1 MRNSVINMNDYR
13 AKSGLVESIPAIL
26 CECRELMT
34 SLLKRSLPNMMDE
47 VDDVLMEI
55 AVRTTNS
62 QERTKYFNVMH
73 EVRMKRYRVEKKCI
87 ENFVELFSENLGSD
101 TKETEHIEGAKDMS
115 TVAMENA
122 TNKVRNNCSQALRK
136 LEESMNNILKND
148 DIESKKNPVSPEIVC
163 MAFYN
168 ACELID
174 SGIEIRLII
183 FKKFEK
189 RFLPLLND
197 AYLEINHIL
206 ESASSSHVDLSME
219 SQHKSEV
226 DSSKGY
232 QNIADI
238 KQTVTSEI
246 QGLLED
252 QHVPDFV
259 ADFLLNQWV
268 KLLVRIYDKS
278 GMNGDSWRHA
288 METAEDLIWSVGS
301 LSSKQDRDRFD
312 KLWPDLVMRLRNGM
326 KMISMASHQETDF
339 ISSLLKHR
347 ATLTMLVALTKNK
360 NNDANLIKPE
370 KIKALKMKIKSGYE
384 KVMVREKDLDTTG
397 SEDITMPAL
406 KMPPGKRPS
415 LKDRQLDAHNKDVDL
430 DSVGSEDLTIP
441 DLEVHTDNRP
451 FTDELLVDNFDIKG
465 FKTDITG
472 G

>member
-1 MRNSVINMNDYR
+1 MNDYR
-13 AKSGLVESIPAIL
+13 AKSGSVESIPTIL
-26 CECRELMT
+26 CDCRELMT
-34 SLLKRSLPNMMDE
+34 GLLKRSLPNIMDE

-55 AVRTTNS
+55 AVRATNS
-62 QERTKYFNVMH
+62 QERTKHFNVMH
-73 EVRMKRYRVEKKCI
+73 EVRMKRYRVEKKCV
-87 ENFVELFSENLGSD
+87 ENFVELFSKNIGSENNESKD
-101 TKETEHIEGAKDMS
+101 INSVKDMS

-122 TNKVRNNCSQALRK
+122 TNKARNNCHHALRK
-136 LEESMNNILKND
+136 LDESMNNILKND
-148 DIESKKNPVSPEIVC
+148 DIESKVNPVSPELVC

-183 FKKFEK
+183 FKYFEK
-189 RFLPLLND
+189 SFLPLLND

-206 ESASSSHVDLSME
+206 VSASSSHIEMSME
-219 SQHKSEV
+219 SQQTAEV

-246 QGLLED
+246 QGLLAD

-278 GMNGDSWRHA
+278 GMNGDSWKHA

-301 LSSKQDRDRFD
+301 LSSKQDRDRFER
-312 KLWPDLVMRLRNGM
+312 LWPDLVMRLRNGM

-347 ATLTMLVALTKNK
+347 ATLTMLVALTKSK

-370 KIKALKMKIKSGYE
+370 KIKALKMKIKSGSGQA
-384 KVMVREKDLDTTG
+384 MTRDKDLDTTG
-397 SEDITMPAL
+397 SEDTTMPAL
-406 KMPPGKRPS
+406 KMRPGKQSS
-415 LKDRQLDAHNKDVDL
+415 LKDRQLNSHDKEEDL
-430 DSVGSEDLTIP
+430 DCVGSEDMTIP
-441 DLEVHTDNRP
+441 GLEAQADKRP
-451 FTDELLVDNFDIKG
+451 FMDELLVDNFNIKG
-465 FKTDITG
+465 FKTDITEG
-472 G
+472 